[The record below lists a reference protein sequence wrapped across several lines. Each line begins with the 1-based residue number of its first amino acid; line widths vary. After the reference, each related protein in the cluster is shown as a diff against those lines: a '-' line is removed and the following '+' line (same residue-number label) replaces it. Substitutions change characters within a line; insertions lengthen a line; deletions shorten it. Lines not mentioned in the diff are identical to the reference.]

1 MSQRI
6 LVVED
11 QEDNRKILR
20 DLLTSADFEVIEA
33 VDGEAG
39 LAAAEAH
46 RPDLILMD
54 IQLPILDG
62 YEATRRL
69 KADAVL
75 HTIPVIAVTAH
86 ALSGDDNKARAA
98 GCDAYIAKPISPRQL
113 LAKVREYLAQ
123 ATPTRRREF
132 IAGVLLVA
140 TIGRTQAQQP
150 AKVHRIAVLSPG
162 VPIADMSE
170 TGGLRSYPTF
180 FKELRRLGYVEGQNL
195 VVERYSGEGWTEHYA
210 ELAGEVVRLKTDLI
224 FASSNIMMRHF
235 TVLGRSVIN
244 SAPGDPLS
252 PGRDSTQPSCGAKVA
267 SFCLAAS
274 PQDCQAKV
282 QPTPMKATIRN
293 RVRVRED
300 RLSGDCVSPR
310 NRSSLRSAGRN
321 LAWRDGSSA
330 QTASEP
336 VISAR
341 RSDALSVSS
350 PTSLE
355 RASSSAFTSALP

>member
-1 MSQRI
+1 M
-6 LVVED
+6 
-11 QEDNRKILR
+11 
-20 DLLTSADFEVIEA
+20 
-33 VDGEAG
+33 
-39 LAAAEAH
+39 
-46 RPDLILMD
+46 
-54 IQLPILDG
+54 
-62 YEATRRL
+62 
-69 KADAVL
+69 
-75 HTIPVIAVTAH
+75 
-86 ALSGDDNKARAA
+86 
-98 GCDAYIAKPISPRQL
+98 
-113 LAKVREYLAQ
+113 
-123 ATPTRRREF
+123 RRREF